1 MHKVW
6 QEIPQ
11 EMLQDKEGD
20 GWQTIT
26 KRCQRFLTGKPQQE
40 ENIKVVTQAKNKCKS
55 TTLTLNVSASGWKE
69 GAEAH
74 DGMFRG

>member
-6 QEIPQ
+6 QKIPQ
-11 EMLQDKEGD
+11 EMLQIKEGD

-40 ENIKVVTQAKNKCKS
+40 ENSKVVTKAKYKCKS
-55 TTLTLNVSASGWKE
+55 STHTLNVSASEWKE
-69 GAEAH
+69 RAEIH